1 MKDDITINQNQC
13 MMKPQIGLTKAER
26 KKFRIQGQKQ
36 YKNIDLSYNPHLS
49 IHDVSTFSAFLRPRF
64 Q

>member
-1 MKDDITINQNQC
+1 
-13 MMKPQIGLTKAER
+13 MMKPQLGLTKAER
-26 KKFRIQGQKQ
+26 KKFRVQAQKQ
-36 YKNIDLSYNPHLS
+36 YANIDLSYNPNLS